1 MADSVVKIRIDSK
14 EADANIKHTGQA
26 LADYFRKVREGDG
39 TFAKLDEGV
48 MEAIKAIREM
58 GTKADSTR
66 GALRELTQA
75 TTDLTAAYRSLDNEA
90 LQSDTGK
97 ELSKTIEILT
107 QRAGEAKDAMGDV
120 SAAITSS
127 ASDTRGFDRIAG
139 GISLMTSG
147 FQTAVGAANL
157 FGLEIGNQE
166 KVLTTLASAMSITN
180 GLQTVQNLLQS
191 QSALMMGVQ
200 AAQAS
205 LATAAQT
212 ALAAATGSATI
223 AQKAFNVVANANPY
237 VLLATA
243 VTAVSAALYAF
254 VSGADEAEKEA
265 EELAKAQEEAKKKAD
280 DARNAFVN
288 ASAEAMNSASRLD
301 SLQVAYMNAN
311 SEMEKTSILKQAQ
324 EQFKKLGIE
333 CNGLNDAQTLLIKNG
348 SAVLEMIRLQGTIAA
363 LSAVRMEAF
372 KNSFKML
379 MENGYSAS
387 AAAIMAGDNGDVM
400 ELDEQITQMQ
410 TRIQGLKDTLHIN
423 ENKGGRTVTK
433 NKVTP
438 EEILPEGSMAALTKQ
453 MQELQK
459 EQKLVTS
466 YSGWQEYQ
474 QKIEAV
480 SDRISLLKGEL
491 PKNKEA
497 VFTVTAE
504 TQDAIDKLRDID
516 GVKIDPKG
524 VTVTAETSEAIAAL
538 QCVDG
543 LTIQPKTAEVT
554 FTANDADVLAKVRD
568 IEGVTIDPKTLT
580 VTAETSEAIAALQRV
595 DGLTIQ
601 PKTAEVTFTA
611 NDADV
616 LAKVRDIEGVKIDPK
631 GVTVTAQTQ
640 EAIAALQRVDGLT
653 IPPKTA
659 EVTFTAND
667 ADVLAKVRDI
677 DGVTIDPKTLT
688 VTAQTQEAIAALQRV
703 DGLTIPPKTAEVT
716 FTANDADVL
725 AKVRDIDGVTID
737 PKTLTVTAETS
748 EALRSVQELI
758 GGLEGTTIQL
768 KVKAEPQDT
777 AIGTSIQN
785 SAGLSEYIS
794 DLQKQLSTANF
805 ATPLYNNLQAQLA
818 DTTALQNLV
827 GEALKVGLGTAL
839 FDVADE
845 TGADFWTRAM
855 EGGVKNI
862 DWQAIIDQIN
872 EARKAAGLDAISLD
886 FASGS
891 VSTKE
896 KKDGMQDSKTVLNA
910 VSQLTDGLQK
920 VGIEIPSEIQSVI
933 SVMQGVIQVI
943 EAVNAIIG
951 VTQTTALTANTIA
964 MTSLTAALW
973 ANTATSWIPG
983 LAGGGIVP
991 HFAGGGLI
999 GKAALGMTIPGHSYS
1014 GDLLRLP
1021 VDGGRGMIGVNSGEV
1036 IMNQAQAGILE
1047 SELSGGRMRDIN
1059 VHGVLQG
1066 ENIVLA
1072 VSNYFRRTGKGEA
1085 AMWGKN

>member
-1 MADSVVKIRIDSK
+1 MADSVVKLRIDSK
-14 EADANIKHTGQA
+14 EYDANIKRAGEA
-26 LADYFRKVREGDG
+26 LQQYFNRVREGGG
-39 TFAKLDEGV
+39 TLEHLDEGV
-48 MEAIKAIREM
+48 MEAVKAMGEL
-58 GTKADSTR
+58 GTKAESTR
-66 GALRELTQA
+66 GAMRELLQA
-75 TTDLTAAYRSLDNEA
+75 TADLTVQYRSLTDEEKA
-90 LQSDTGK
+90 TPLGAAMAQSISQMT
-97 ELSKTIEILT
+97 E
-107 QRAGEAKDAMGDV
+107 RAGVMRDAMDDV
-120 SAAITSS
+120 SASIQHA
-127 ASDTRGFDRIAG
+127 ASDTRGFDQIAG

-147 FQTAVGAANL
+147 FQTAVGAVNL
-157 FGLEIGNQE
+157 FGIEIGNQE

-180 GLQTVQNLLQS
+180 GLQTVQNLLQR

-200 AAQAS
+200 AARAA

-243 VTAVSAALYAF
+243 VTAVAAALYAF

-288 ASAEAMNSASRLD
+288 ASAEAMNSASRLN

-333 CNGLNDAQTLLIKNG
+333 CNGVNDAQTLLIKNG
-348 SAVLEMIRLQGTIAA
+348 SEVLELIRLQGTVAA

-387 AAAIMAGDNGDVM
+387 ASAIIAGANGDVM
-400 ELDEQITQMQ
+400 ELDEQITQWQ

-423 ENKGGRTVTK
+423 ENKGGTIHTVTE

-438 EEILPEGSMAALTKQ
+438 EEILPEGSVAALTKQ

-474 QKIEAV
+474 QQIEAV
-480 SDRISLLKGEL
+480 SDRISVIKGVL

-497 VFTVTAE
+497 M
-504 TQDAIDKLRDID
+504 
-516 GVKIDPKG
+516 
-524 VTVTAETSEAIAAL
+524 
-538 QCVDG
+538 
-543 LTIQPKTAEVT
+543 
-554 FTANDADVLAKVRD
+554 
-568 IEGVTIDPKTLT
+568 
-580 VTAETSEAIAALQRV
+580 
-595 DGLTIQ
+595 
-601 PKTAEVTFTA
+601 
-611 NDADV
+611 
-616 LAKVRDIEGVKIDPK
+616 
-631 GVTVTAQTQ
+631 
-640 EAIAALQRVDGLT
+640 
-653 IPPKTA
+653 
-659 EVTFTAND
+659 
-667 ADVLAKVRDI
+667 
-677 DGVTIDPKTLT
+677 
-688 VTAQTQEAIAALQRV
+688 
-703 DGLTIPPKTAEVT
+703 
-716 FTANDADVL
+716 
-725 AKVRDIDGVTID
+725 
-737 PKTLTVTAETS
+737 
-748 EALRSVQELI
+748 
-758 GGLEGTTIQL
+758 
-768 KVKAEPQDT
+768 

-794 DLQKQLSTANF
+794 DLQKQLSTADF

-818 DTTALQNLV
+818 DTTTLQNLV

-855 EGGVKNI
+855 EGGVENI
-862 DWQAIIDQIN
+862 DWQAIVDKIN
-872 EARKAAGLDAISLD
+872 EARKAAGLDAIRLD
-886 FASGS
+886 FATGS
-891 VSTKE
+891 VTEE
-896 KKDGMQDSKTVLNA
+896 KKGKDSLQDSKTVLNA
-910 VSQLTDGLQK
+910 ISQLTSGLESIG
-920 VGIEIPSEIQSVI
+920 VEIPSEIQSVI

-964 MTSLTAALW
+964 MGALTSALW
-973 ANTATSWIPG
+973 ANTATSWIPF
-983 LAGGGIVP
+983 AGGGIVP

-1021 VDGGRGMIGVNSGEV
+1021 VDGGRGMIGVNSGEM
-1036 IMNQAQAGILE
+1036 ILNQAQAGILE

-1059 VHGVLQG
+1059 VHGVVQG

-1072 VSNYFRRTGKGEA
+1072 VSNYFKRTGKGEA